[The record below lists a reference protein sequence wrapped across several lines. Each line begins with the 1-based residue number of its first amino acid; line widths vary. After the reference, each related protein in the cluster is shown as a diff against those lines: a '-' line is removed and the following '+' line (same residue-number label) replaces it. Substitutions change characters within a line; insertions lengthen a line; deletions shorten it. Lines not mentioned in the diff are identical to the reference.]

1 MHPKIYFEG
10 QETVVVKQ
18 IITVFSLTLLLSI
31 NLKVTHGLNDG
42 ELKRVDIENTFVVLL
57 TQYK

>member
-1 MHPKIYFEG
+1 M
-10 QETVVVKQ
+10 
-18 IITVFSLTLLLSI
+18 LSI